1 MRSKV
6 KGQVTEVEKGE
17 GQVKVKGQVKVE
29 KGEGQVKVKGLV
41 KVKGQVK
48 VEKVEKSRGRS
59 RSGTKKSASC

>member
-17 GQVKVKGQVKVE
+17 GQVKVDGQVKVE
-29 KGEGQVKVKGLV
+29 KGEGQV